1 MFESCIYCGLPLTN
15 TRYDKMFVDSVGNSA
30 DRYDLYSM
38 TSDGET
44 IIMED
49 DGTKMV
55 FEKAE

>member
-1 MFESCIYCGLPLTN
+1 
-15 TRYDKMFVDSVGNSA
+15 MFVDSVGNSA
-30 DRYDLYSM
+30 DRYDLYSI